1 MINNRG
7 GDHGGGPT
15 PRNLTIS
22 AKAAAWV
29 RARTAQHGTRMKADA
44 MSATAS
50 SIFEQLAAG
59 RALRFPTAAVV
70 AAVPWLE
77 TARAQCVDIEAQ
89 RAIDKLIAAI
99 SAATAAAQAPEGK
112 E

>member
-1 MINNRG
+1 MPTNRG

-29 RARTAQHGTRMKADA
+29 RAHTTQRGTRMKADA
-44 MSATAS
+44 MSATVS

-59 RALRFPTAAVV
+59 RALLIPTAAVA

-77 TARAQCVDIEAQ
+77 TARAQCVDVNAQ
-89 RAIDKLIAAI
+89 RAIDNVIAAI
-99 SAATAAAQAPEGK
+99 WAATAAQAAEGK